1 MDAPFSFE
9 TRAAHLDAMA
19 AEPVDLLIIGGGVT
33 GAGIARDAAMRGIR
47 TAIVD
52 KGDFGCGTS
61 SRSSRL
67 VHGGLRYLEHGHL
80 RLVFEASRE
89 RRILQKIAPH
99 LVWPRSFL
107 FPVHRGARVPRWKV
121 EAGLWLYDVLALFRN
136 VRRHEMLGKRGMLR
150 AEPGLRSKGLKGGA
164 RYYDAQC
171 DDARL
176 ALANVRD
183 AVRHGALA
191 ANYAQVDQLETA
203 DGRAGGARVTDLVTG
218 AQYAIRALSVVNATG
233 PWSDELRASEGEKAV
248 LHCTKGTHIVVSRR
262 RMGNHEA
269 LIFTS
274 PIDGRVMFM
283 VPWGTITYIGTTE
296 TECEQRPDEVRA
308 DADDVIYL
316 LRSVNA
322 YFPEARLTFDN
333 VLATWA
339 GVRPLLRKAESEDP
353 RAVSREHAILE
364 SGTGLI
370 SIVGGKLTTYRK
382 MAAQVVDVV
391 CKRLHELDGRPVA
404 GRALTDKRPLPGGEM
419 RDLDLLIDST
429 EADGLPRAV
438 ATHLVH
444 TYGSETAAVARL
456 ATSEPAMAE
465 PVVAGH
471 ATVWA
476 ELVHAMRREMAI
488 TLSDLLIRR
497 THLFYVAPDQ
507 ALERA
512 PAVAQ
517 LAMREM
523 GWDNARRNAEL
534 EAYKYEV
541 ARSVAFRSDVWGEEA

>member
-1 MDAPFSFE
+1 
-9 TRAAHLDAMA
+9 
-19 AEPVDLLIIGGGVT
+19 
-33 GAGIARDAAMRGIR
+33 
-47 TAIVD
+47 
-52 KGDFGCGTS
+52 
-61 SRSSRL
+61 
-67 VHGGLRYLEHGHL
+67 
-80 RLVFEASRE
+80 VFEASRE

-107 FPVHRGARVPRWKV
+107 FPVHGGGRVPRWKL

-183 AVRHGALA
+183 AARHGALV
-191 ANYAQVDQLETA
+191 ANYAQVDRLETA

-218 AQYAIRALSVVNATG
+218 EQHAIRALAVVNATG

-248 LHCTKGTHIVVSRR
+248 LHCTKGAHIVVSRR
-262 RMGNHEA
+262 RMGNNEA

-296 TECEQRPDEVRA
+296 TECEHRPDEVRA

-322 YFPEARLTFDN
+322 YFPEARLTFDD

-364 SGTGLI
+364 SATGLI

-382 MAAQVVDVV
+382 MAGQVVDLVS
-391 CKRLHELDGRPVA
+391 KRLHELDGRPVPA
-404 GRALTDKRPLPGGEM
+404 RALTHKRPLPGGEM

-444 TYGSETAAVARL
+444 TYGNETAAVARL
-456 ATSEPAMAE
+456 ATSEPVMAE
-465 PVVAGH
+465 PVVPGH

-476 ELVHAMRREMAI
+476 ELVYAMRREMAI
-488 TLSDLLIRR
+488 TLGDLLIRR

-507 ALERA
+507 TLERA

-523 GWDNARRNAEL
+523 GWDSARRNAEL
-534 EAYKYEV
+534 DAYRYEV
-541 ARSVAFRSDVWGEEA
+541 ARSIAFREDVWGPED

>member
-1 MDAPFSFE
+1 MEAPFSFE
-9 TRAAHLDAMA
+9 TRAAYLDAMA

-107 FPVHRGARVPRWKV
+107 FPIHRGARVPRWKV
-121 EAGLWLYDVLALFRN
+121 EAGLWLYDLLALFRN
-136 VRRHEMLGKRGMLR
+136 VRRHEMLGKRAMLR
-150 AEPGLRSKGLKGGA
+150 AEPGLRSKGLKGGS

-176 ALANVRD
+176 ALTNVRD
-183 AVRHGALA
+183 AARHGALV
-191 ANYAQVDQLETA
+191 ANYAQVDRLETA
-203 DGRAGGARVTDLVTG
+203 DGRAGGARVTDLVSG
-218 AQYAIRALSVVNATG
+218 AEHAIRALAVVNATG
-233 PWSDELRASEGEKAV
+233 PWSDELRASEGEKPA
-248 LHCTKGTHIVVSRR
+248 LHCTKGAHIVVSRR
-262 RMGNHEA
+262 RMGNREA

-274 PIDGRVMFM
+274 PIDGRVMFV

-296 TECEQRPDEVRA
+296 TEIDQRPDEVRA

-322 YFPEARLTFDN
+322 FFPEARLTFDD

-364 SGTGLI
+364 SETGLI

-382 MAAQVVDVV
+382 MAAQVVDLV
-391 CKRLHELDGRPVA
+391 CKRLRELDGRPVPA
-404 GRALTDKRPLPGGEM
+404 PALTDKRPLPGGEM
-419 RDLDLLIDST
+419 QDLDLLIDST
-429 EADGLPRAV
+429 ESEGLPRAV

-456 ATSEPAMAE
+456 ATSDPALAA
-465 PVVAGH
+465 PVVPGH

-476 ELVHAMRREMAI
+476 EILYAMRREMAI
-488 TLSDLLIRR
+488 TLGDLLIRR

-507 ALERA
+507 TLERA

-523 GWDNARRNAEL
+523 GWDSERRNAEL

-541 ARSVAFRSDVWGEEA
+541 SRSVAFREDVWGAEA

>member
-1 MDAPFSFE
+1 MDAPFTFE
-9 TRAAHLDAMA
+9 TRAAYLDAMA

-107 FPVHRGARVPRWKV
+107 FPVHGGGRVPRWKL

-183 AVRHGALA
+183 AARHGALV
-191 ANYAQVDQLETA
+191 ANYAGEQH
-203 DGRAGGARVTDLVTG
+203 
-218 AQYAIRALSVVNATG
+218 AIRALAVVNATG

-248 LHCTKGTHIVVSRR
+248 LHCTKGAHIVVSRR
-262 RMGNHEA
+262 RMGNNEA

-296 TECEQRPDEVRA
+296 TECEHRPDEVRA

-322 YFPEARLTFDN
+322 YFPEARLTFDD

-364 SGTGLI
+364 SATGLI

-382 MAAQVVDVV
+382 MAGQVVDLVS
-391 CKRLHELDGRPVA
+391 KRLHELDGRPVPA
-404 GRALTDKRPLPGGEM
+404 RALTHKRPLPGGEM

-444 TYGSETAAVARL
+444 TYGNETAAVARL
-456 ATSEPAMAE
+456 ATSEPVMAE
-465 PVVAGH
+465 PVVPGH

-476 ELVHAMRREMAI
+476 ELVYAMRREMAI
-488 TLSDLLIRR
+488 TLGDLLIRR

-507 ALERA
+507 TLERA

-523 GWDNARRNAEL
+523 GWDSARRNAEL
-534 EAYKYEV
+534 DAYRYEV
-541 ARSVAFRSDVWGEEA
+541 ARSIAFREDVWGPED